1 MSGCRYWKH
10 FQSFRYLANDR
21 CHRYVTCQLKQ
32 KPSLLYFNS
41 TLGEF
46 YHFVKENRD
55 SFSVMTRKLIYDST
69 GDTFCDMNILLIKNR
84 EGLMCREKGFKSQV
98 SSVYTRHFVSLWM
111 RFLSNRIMKYSVA
124 DMSVSPSVRSDSN
137 LETKLKAEKHF
148 FCKIFMAFKNR
159 VWLLIDL

>member
-1 MSGCRYWKH
+1 MNPSYNTFVTQLFLLKMYMSACRYWKH

-84 EGLMCREKGFKSQV
+84 EGLMCREKGFLGTFKLQVESKFCLHQTFCIPLDEVSQIE
-98 SSVYTRHFVSLWM
+98 SWNIQ
-111 RFLSNRIMKYSVA
+111 FLICQSAR
-124 DMSVSPSVRSDSN
+124 RSGQ
-137 LETKLKAEKHF
+137 T
-148 FCKIFMAFKNR
+148 
-159 VWLLIDL
+159 WT